1 VPEARGTRT
10 DRDSD
15 FKPGA
20 QSVAIDD
27 QHFPERLAQ
36 IVRTILH
43 GQASHVSVVP
53 QYNNMCY
60 TLSMSGA
67 DLRDARREREWTQA
81 ELADR
86 LGVTQAYVCLLERNR
101 RAVPRRLAQKLA
113 SVLKLS
119 PNTLP
124 MSAGRTSLKPDEAA
138 SALGAVGYPGFAYL
152 RNRRSLNPADLLL
165 RVLRAGDVD
174 ARVVEAL
181 PWVLLKYP
189 DLDWTSLL
197 REAKADDLQN
207 RLGFLV
213 SVARQLAELRG
224 ETGTAKRLAEREQTL
239 EGSRL
244 QGEGAFRESLTDA
257 ERRWLREN
265 RPPHAAFWNMLSTV
279 NAPELANA
287 F

>member
-1 VPEARGTRT
+1 
-10 DRDSD
+10 
-15 FKPGA
+15 
-20 QSVAIDD
+20 
-27 QHFPERLAQ
+27 
-36 IVRTILH
+36 
-43 GQASHVSVVP
+43 
-53 QYNNMCY
+53 
-60 TLSMSGA
+60 MSGA
-67 DLRDARREREWTQA
+67 DLRDARRAREWTQA

-113 SVLKLS
+113 GVLKLS
-119 PNTLP
+119 PSTLP
-124 MSAGRTSLKPDEAA
+124 MSAGRTSLKPDEAT

-152 RNRRSLNPADLLL
+152 RNRRPLNPADLML
-165 RVLRAGDVD
+165 RALRAGDVD

-189 DLDWTSLL
+189 DLDWAWLL
-197 REAKADDLQN
+197 REAKVDDLQN

-244 QGEGAFRESLTDA
+244 QREGAFRESLTHA

-265 RPPHAAFWNMLSTV
+265 RPPHAAHWNMLSTV

>member
-1 VPEARGTRT
+1 
-10 DRDSD
+10 
-15 FKPGA
+15 
-20 QSVAIDD
+20 
-27 QHFPERLAQ
+27 
-36 IVRTILH
+36 
-43 GQASHVSVVP
+43 
-53 QYNNMCY
+53 
-60 TLSMSGA
+60 MSGA
-67 DLRDARREREWTQA
+67 DLRDARRERVWTQA
-81 ELADR
+81 DLAER

-119 PNTLP
+119 PSTLP
-124 MSAGRTSLKPDEAA
+124 MSAGRASLKPDEAT

-152 RNRRSLNPADLLL
+152 RHRRPLNPADLLL
-165 RVLRAGDVD
+165 RALRASDVD

-189 DLDWTSLL
+189 DLDWAWLL

-224 ETGTAKRLAEREQTL
+224 ETGTANRLAEQEHTL

-244 QGEGAFRESLTDA
+244 QREGAFRESLTDA
-257 ERRWLREN
+257 ERRWFREN
-265 RPPHAAFWNMLSTV
+265 RTPHARHWNMLSTV
-279 NAPELANA
+279 NASELANA

>member
-1 VPEARGTRT
+1 
-10 DRDSD
+10 
-15 FKPGA
+15 
-20 QSVAIDD
+20 
-27 QHFPERLAQ
+27 
-36 IVRTILH
+36 
-43 GQASHVSVVP
+43 
-53 QYNNMCY
+53 
-60 TLSMSGA
+60 MSGA
-67 DLRDARREREWTQA
+67 DLRNARHERVWTQT

-119 PNTLP
+119 PSTLP
-124 MSAGRTSLKPDEAA
+124 MSADRASLKTDEAA
-138 SALGAVGYPGFAYL
+138 SALGAVGYPGFAYR
-152 RNRRSLNPADLLL
+152 RNRRPLNPADLLL
-165 RVLRAGDVD
+165 RALRASDVD

-189 DLDWTSLL
+189 DLDWAWLL

-213 SVARQLAELRG
+213 SVARQLADVRG
-224 ETGTAKRLAEREQTL
+224 ETETVKRLAEQEQTL

-244 QGEGAFRESLTDA
+244 QREGAFRESLTDA

-265 RPPHAAFWNMLSTV
+265 RPPNAAQWNMLSTV
-279 NAPELANA
+279 NASELADA